1 MADLGALRLLI
12 SDQGGTAVL
21 GRLRA
26 IDKAGRQTQ
35 ATFQQIA
42 SANALGTVANQAR
55 AGTVAMSRQISA
67 LAALHRAGQ
76 LTNNDT
82 RLAIQLQHQLTAA
95 VNTGNLSLQKRAT
108 LAAQSARL
116 SKITGIATV
125 SPQAGQVTGIA
136 GAVRGALPVF
146 GALAATMAAANLASW
161 FGDSA
166 RAADDFD
173 RSIRKVGASAKLLGV
188 AEGDIR
194 KLAQTAEDGFALST
208 TTASDLAV
216 EITKL
221 AKGAGQLDQS
231 EAALRSFLD
240 LGAARGLDAAQTLT
254 AVRQSILGI
263 DEGTDKLFGVNPS
276 SLWKDFAASIGTTAG
291 KLSDAQK
298 LQALLTATIRDGGKV
313 RGEYQ
318 EWLKTAGGQSAQLAQ
333 ANERLKV
340 AFGRMFSGV
349 RADVTSKGAALLTWL
364 ADGFD
369 RFRALDQA
377 GEQFWENLARHMRI
391 LAPLPIPTLPGVTVE
406 ARTQRPTITI
416 SGEETEQEKIA
427 KVMARLEE
435 ERRAK
440 IAAQVAALVKLVEL
454 RKLEAG
460 DVDAIFRLEA
470 ALTAELERGN
480 LTLQRRV
487 DITEQLLALQGALG
501 KAPGVR
507 GMTPSKEEKP
517 PFERIDV
524 PQSSRDKL
532 GVTFP
537 DVLGAPGLKIPQ
549 EVLDRVARDMQIEQQ
564 LTQSIGSAIAN
575 GIINGFAVGLSQGGI
590 AEGFAQMGAQ
600 ILQQFGA
607 LMVDLGVQAI
617 IAGKFMAGIM
627 KWIVANPILAIAL
640 GAGLVAAGAAIG
652 GRRSRGVGGAG
663 AGSGGFGGTDT
674 THIRIADRAG
684 SVPNRSLALPGTQ
697 GNLTTPG
704 NPVTVNVGLLNPN
717 DPASQRLL
725 LSAVRSGERRGL

>member
-454 RKLEAG
+454 RKLEAS

-487 DITEQLLALQGALG
+487 DITEQLLALQGMLG
-501 KAPGVR
+501 KRPDLAT
-507 GMTPSKEEKP
+507 TPSTETKP
-517 PFERIDV
+517 PKEFERIDLPGTV
-524 PQSSRDKL
+524 QEELSKGGLEIPQ
-532 GVTFP
+532 
-537 DVLGAPGLKIPQ
+537 DVL
-549 EVLDRVARDMQIEQQ
+549 DDVAQQ
-564 LTQSIGSAIAN
+564 MDLERRFSDTIGNAIAN
-575 GIINGFAVGLSQGGI
+575 GIISGFAVGLSQGGL
-590 AEGFAQMGAQ
+590 AEGFAQMGSI
-600 ILQQFGA
+600 ILQQLGSLFI
-607 LMVDLGVQAI
+607 DIGVQAI
-617 IAGKFMAGIM
+617 LAGKMMAGILSFL
-627 KWIVANPILAIAL
+627 VANPILAIGL
-640 GAGLVAAGAAIG
+640 GVGLVALGAAIG
-652 GRRSRGVGGAG
+652 GKRGRSAGRSSIGGGVA
-663 AGSGGFGGTDT
+663 GTDT

-697 GNLTTPG
+697 GNLTAPG

>member
-82 RLAIQLQHQLTAA
+82 RLAVQLQHQLTAA

-125 SPQAGQVTGIA
+125 APGAGQVTGIA

-146 GALAATMAAANLASW
+146 GALAATMAATNLISW
-161 FGDSA
+161 FKDSA
-166 RAADDFD
+166 RAADDFET
-173 RSIRKVGASAKLLGV
+173 SIRKIGASAKLLGV

-194 KLAQTAEDGFALST
+194 RLANTAEKDFSLS
-208 TTASDLAV
+208 AGAAGDLAV
-216 EITKL
+216 EIAKL
-221 AKGAGQLDQS
+221 TTAAGQFGKA
-231 EAALRSFLD
+231 ENVLRSFLD
-240 LGAARGLDAAQTLT
+240 LGAARGMSAAQTLT

-276 SLWKDFAASIGTTAG
+276 SLWKDYANAIGTTAG
-291 KLSDAQK
+291 KLSDAEKQLALVAAAERAGALVKGEYAKRLETAAGKTEQLATSSEK
-298 LQALLTATIRDGGKV
+298 LKAAFGRLFASTRVDVATGGKSLLDWLTATV
-313 RGEYQ
+313 
-318 EWLKTAGGQSAQLAQ
+318 EWY
-333 ANERLKV
+333 
-340 AFGRMFSGV
+340 GRA
-349 RADVTSKGAALLTWL
+349 ADASDKFFDNLFRNIGLLPALPT
-364 ADGFD
+364 
-369 RFRALDQA
+369 
-377 GEQFWENLARHMRI
+377 
-391 LAPLPIPTLPGVTVE
+391 PTLPGVTVE

-454 RKLEAG
+454 RKLEAS

-487 DITEQLLALQGALG
+487 DITEQLLALQGMLG
-501 KAPGVR
+501 KRPDLAT
-507 GMTPSKEEKP
+507 TPSTETKP
-517 PFERIDV
+517 PKEFERIDLPGTV
-524 PQSSRDKL
+524 QEELSKGGLEIPQ
-532 GVTFP
+532 
-537 DVLGAPGLKIPQ
+537 DVL
-549 EVLDRVARDMQIEQQ
+549 DDVAQQ
-564 LTQSIGSAIAN
+564 MDLERRFSDTIGNAIAN
-575 GIINGFAVGLSQGGI
+575 GIISGFAVGLSQGGI
-590 AEGFAQMGAQ
+590 AEGFAQMGSI
-600 ILQQFGA
+600 ILQQLGSLFI
-607 LMVDLGVQAI
+607 DIGVQAI
-617 IAGKFMAGIM
+617 LAAKFMAGILSFL
-627 KWIVANPILAIAL
+627 VANPILAIGL
-640 GAGLVAAGAAIG
+640 GVGLVALGSAIG
-652 GRRSRGVGGAG
+652 GKRGRNAGRSTAGG
-663 AGSGGFGGTDT
+663 GSLSGSDT

-697 GNLTTPG
+697 GNLTAPG

>member
-67 LAALHRAGQ
+67 LTALHRAGQ
-76 LTNNDT
+76 LTNADT

-95 VNTGNLSLQKRAT
+95 LNTGTLSLQKRGQV
-108 LAAQSARL
+108 AAQAARL
-116 SKITGIATV
+116 SKVTGITAV
-125 SPQAGQVTGIA
+125 APGAGQVTGIA

-146 GALAATMAAANLASW
+146 GALAATMAAANLVSW
-161 FGDSA
+161 FGDSS
-166 RAADDFD
+166 RAADDFE
-173 RSIRKVGASAKLLGV
+173 RSIRKVSASAKLLGV

-194 KLAQTAEDGFALST
+194 ALATSAEKGFALST
-208 TTASDLAV
+208 GMASDLAV

-231 EAALRSFLD
+231 EVALRSFLD

-276 SLWKDFAASIGTTAG
+276 ALWKDFAASIGTTAG

-298 LQALLTATIRDGGKV
+298 LQALLTAAIRDGGLV
-313 RGEYQ
+313 RGEYA
-318 EWLKTAGGQSAQLAQ
+318 EWLKSAAGRTAQMAQ

-340 AFGRMFSGV
+340 AVARLFTGV
-349 RADVTSKGAALLTWL
+349 RTDVASGGASLLGWL
-364 ADGFD
+364 ADVVEWYGKAD
-369 RFRALDQA
+369 RA
-377 GEQFWENLARHMRI
+377 GEQWWENMARRMRI
-391 LAPLPIPTLPGVTVE
+391 LAPLPIPTLPAVTVSP
-406 ARTQRPTITI
+406 RNQRDPITI
-416 SGEETEQEKIA
+416 SGAETEAEKIA

-487 DITEQLLALQGALG
+487 DITEQLLSLQGMLG
-501 KAPGVR
+501 KAPDIAS
-507 GMTPSKEEKP
+507 TPSTETKP
-517 PFERIDV
+517 PKEFERIDLPGTV
-524 PQSSRDKL
+524 QDELSKGGLEIPQ
-532 GVTFP
+532 
-537 DVLGAPGLKIPQ
+537 DVLD
-549 EVLDRVARDMQIEQQ
+549 EVARQMNIEQQ
-564 LTQSIGSAIAN
+564 LTQTIGSAIAS
-575 GIINGFAVGLSQGGI
+575 GIVNGFAVGLSQGGI
-590 AEGFAQMGAQ
+590 AEGFAQMASQ
-600 ILQQFGA
+600 ILQQFGSI
-607 LMVDLGVQAI
+607 MVDLGVQAI
-617 IAGKFMAGIM
+617 IAGKMMAGVM
-627 KWIVANPILAIAL
+627 AFIVANPILAIAL

-652 GRRSRGVGGAG
+652 GKRGR
-663 AGSGGFGGTDT
+663 AGSGGGSSIGGGSFADTDT
-674 THIRIADRAG
+674 TRIRIADRAG
-684 SVPNRSLALPGTQ
+684 SVPNRSMALPGAQ
-697 GNLTTPG
+697 GNLAAPG
-704 NPVTVNVGLLNPN
+704 NPVTVNLGLWNPN
-717 DPASQRLL
+717 DPAVERLVGQTMRR
-725 LSAVRSGERRGL
+725 AERRGY

>member
-340 AFGRMFSGV
+340 SFGRMFSGV
-349 RADVTSKGAALLTWL
+349 RADVTSKGAALLTWM
-364 ADGFD
+364 ADGIDKFREFD
-369 RFRALDQA
+369 RA
-377 GEQFWENLARHMRI
+377 GEQFWENLARRMRI

-487 DITEQLLALQGALG
+487 DITEQLLALQGMLG
-501 KAPGVR
+501 KRPDLAT
-507 GMTPSKEEKP
+507 TPSTETKP
-517 PFERIDV
+517 PKEFERIDLPGTV
-524 PQSSRDKL
+524 QDELSKGGLEIPQ
-532 GVTFP
+532 
-537 DVLGAPGLKIPQ
+537 DVL
-549 EVLDRVARDMQIEQQ
+549 DDVARQMDLERRFSD
-564 LTQSIGSAIAN
+564 TIGNAIAN
-575 GIINGFAVGLSQGGI
+575 GIISGFAVGLSQGGL
-590 AEGFAQMGAQ
+590 AEGFAQMGSI
-600 ILQQFGA
+600 ILQQLGSLFI
-607 LMVDLGVQAI
+607 DIGVQAI
-617 IAGKFMAGIM
+617 LAGKMMAGILSFL
-627 KWIVANPILAIAL
+627 VANPILAIGL
-640 GAGLVAAGAAIG
+640 GVGLVALGAAIG
-652 GRRSRGVGGAG
+652 GKRGRSAGRSSIGGGVA
-663 AGSGGFGGTDT
+663 GTDT

-697 GNLTTPG
+697 GNLTAPG

>member
-67 LAALHRAGQ
+67 LTALHRAGQ
-76 LTNNDT
+76 LTNADT
-82 RLAIQLQHQLTAA
+82 RLAIQLQQQLTAA
-95 VNTGNLSLQKRAT
+95 LNTGTLSLQKRGQV
-108 LAAQSARL
+108 AAQQARL
-116 SKITGIATV
+116 SKITGITAV
-125 SPQAGQVTGIA
+125 APGAGQVTGIA

-166 RAADDFD
+166 RAADDFE
-173 RSIRKVGASAKLLGV
+173 RSIRKVSASAKLLGV
-188 AEGDIR
+188 AEEDIR
-194 KLAQTAEDGFALST
+194 GLASQAEKGFALSAGM
-208 TTASDLAV
+208 ASDLAV

-221 AKGAGQLDQS
+221 TKGAGQLDKS
-231 EAALRSFLD
+231 EVLLRSFLD

-276 SLWKDFAASIGTTAG
+276 ALWKDFAASIGTTAG
-291 KLSDAQK
+291 KLSDMQK
-298 LQALLTATIRDGGKV
+298 LQALATAAIRDGGKV
-313 RGEYQ
+313 RGEY
-318 EWLKTAGGQSAQLAQ
+318 EKWLETASGKMQQLAK
-333 ANERLKV
+333 ANDQLKIAVARL
-340 AFGRMFSGV
+340 FTGV
-349 RADVTSKGAALLTWL
+349 RTDVASGGASLLSWL
-364 ADGFD
+364 ADVLDGFREAD
-369 RFRALDQA
+369 EA
-377 GEQFWENLARHMRI
+377 GERFWAHLAERMRI

-440 IAAQVAALVKLVEL
+440 IAAQVAAIAKLVEL

-460 DVDAIFRLEA
+460 DVATIFRLEA
-470 ALTAELERGN
+470 ELTAELERGN

-487 DITEQLLALQGALG
+487 DITEQLLALQGSLG
-501 KAPGVR
+501 KRPDTR
-507 GMTPSKEEKP
+507 EMTPSKETKP
-517 PFERIDV
+517 ARSFERMDLPAHI
-524 PQSSRDKL
+524 QEQL
-532 GVTFP
+532 AG
-537 DVLGAPGLKIPQ
+537 GGLKFPP
-549 EVLDRVARDMQIEQQ
+549 ELLDQIQRDMQIEQQ
-564 LTQSIGSAIAN
+564 LTQAVGSAIAN

-590 AEGFAQMGAQ
+590 AEGFAQMSAQ
-600 ILQQFGA
+600 ILQQFGSI
-607 LMVDLGVQAI
+607 MVELGVQAI
-617 IAGKFMAGIM
+617 LAGKMMAGIM
-627 KWIVANPILAIAL
+627 AFIVANPILAIAL

-652 GRRSRGVGGAG
+652 GRRGHAGGGGRSSVGG
-663 AGSGGFGGTDT
+663 GSFGDSDSS
-674 THIRIADRAG
+674 RIFVANRAG
-684 SVPNRSLALPGTQ
+684 SVPNRSMALPGAQ
-697 GNLTTPG
+697 GNLG
-704 NPVTVNVGLLNPN
+704 AMAAPVTVNTMLLNPN
-717 DPASQRLL
+717 DPATQRVLAQ
-725 LSAVRSGERRGL
+725 AVRAGERRGL

>member
-487 DITEQLLALQGALG
+487 DITEQLLALQGMLG
-501 KAPGVR
+501 KRPDLAT
-507 GMTPSKEEKP
+507 TPSTETKP
-517 PFERIDV
+517 PKEFERIDLPGTV
-524 PQSSRDKL
+524 QEELSKGGLEIPQ
-532 GVTFP
+532 
-537 DVLGAPGLKIPQ
+537 DVL
-549 EVLDRVARDMQIEQQ
+549 DDVAQQ
-564 LTQSIGSAIAN
+564 MDLERRFSDTIGNAIAN
-575 GIINGFAVGLSQGGI
+575 GIISGFAVGLSQGGI
-590 AEGFAQMGAQ
+590 AEGFAQMGSI
-600 ILQQFGA
+600 ILQQLGSLFI
-607 LMVDLGVQAI
+607 DIGVQAI
-617 IAGKFMAGIM
+617 LAAKFMAGILSFL
-627 KWIVANPILAIAL
+627 VANPILAIGL
-640 GAGLVAAGAAIG
+640 GVGLVALGSAIG
-652 GRRSRGVGGAG
+652 GKRGRNAGRSTAGG
-663 AGSGGFGGTDT
+663 GSLSGSDT

-697 GNLTTPG
+697 GNLTAPG